1 MKLGWGML
9 WEKSRE
15 RLKPAWLVTA
25 GVVAIYVGAIA
36 PMDKGHGIATERATG
51 LSAVTEWEP
60 ISLWHQ
66 SHLSAMLQKGVI
78 GGVSG
83 RSVDIAKVAA
93 PTSYNY
99 ALSVPDERKTI
110 RTGSIE
116 VIAKDPRDISEQI
129 RQIAERLGG
138 FVEKSETY
146 GEAVSSSASLLI
158 RVPGD
163 KFEQVRE
170 QIHRLGI
177 RVQSENIQAEDV
189 TKQYVDQAARLR
201 NLRAE
206 EGQYLGIL
214 KSSRTVKDTLE
225 VTEKLDGVRGEIEQ
239 QQAEFAALSKQVETV
254 ALSISLRAEAD
265 TQVFGLHW
273 RPLYQLKLSAR
284 QGLESVGDYAASMI
298 SLFFYL
304 PSILL
309 WLATVLIGAALG
321 WRILRWARYVLFV
334 PKPKSA

>member
-60 ISLWHQ
+60 VSLWHQ
-66 SHLSAMLQKGVI
+66 THLSAMLQKGVI
-78 GGVSG
+78 GDVSG
-83 RSVDIAKVAA
+83 RMDMAKVAA
-93 PTSYNY
+93 PMTYND
-99 ALSVPDERKTI
+99 AIRVPEDRKTI
-110 RTGSIE
+110 RTASLD
-116 VIAKDPRDISEQI
+116 VIANNPRDVSEQI
-129 RQIAERLGG
+129 RQIAERVGG

-146 GEAVSSSASLLI
+146 GEAVSSAATLVI
-158 RVPGD
+158 RVPVD
-163 KFEQVRE
+163 KFQQVRE
-170 QIHRLGI
+170 QIHQLGI

-284 QGLESVGDYAASMI
+284 QGLESLGDYAATMLSF
-298 SLFFYL
+298 LFYL

-309 WLATVLIGAALG
+309 WLATILIGAALG